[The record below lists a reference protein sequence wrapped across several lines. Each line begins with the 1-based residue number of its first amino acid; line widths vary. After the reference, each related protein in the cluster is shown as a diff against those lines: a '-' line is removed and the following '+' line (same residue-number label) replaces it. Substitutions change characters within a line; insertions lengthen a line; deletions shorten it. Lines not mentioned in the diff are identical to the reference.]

1 METMTNYVYHAVE
14 RSLSKSTRAALHS
27 GKTVKLYVEL
37 DKPLKRWGKTL
48 EIVVKGTKV
57 LENNLLECTEDWWE
71 TPEYAAMIAIWHF
84 VGINGR
90 ENIVRK
96 DSHILECPVFS
107 NYVVDAMTNQEL
119 NAYMADIPWHFSNR
133 VLDEMDGREV
143 DEYCK
148 YMQDAGK
155 MYRR

>member
-14 RSLSKSTRAALHS
+14 RALSKTTRAALHS

-37 DKPLKRWGKTL
+37 DKPLQRWGKIL

-57 LENNLLECTEDWWE
+57 LENSLTECTEEYWPD
-71 TPEYAAMIAIWHF
+71 PEHSAMIAIWHF

-90 ENIVRK
+90 ENIVQK
-96 DSHILECPVFS
+96 HSHILECPAFS
-107 NYVVDAMTNQEL
+107 HYVVDAMTSAEL
-119 NAYMADIPWHFSNR
+119 DAYMADIPWHFSNR
-133 VLDEMDGREV
+133 VLDEMDGNEI
-143 DEYCK
+143 DAYCK

-155 MYRR
+155 MYR